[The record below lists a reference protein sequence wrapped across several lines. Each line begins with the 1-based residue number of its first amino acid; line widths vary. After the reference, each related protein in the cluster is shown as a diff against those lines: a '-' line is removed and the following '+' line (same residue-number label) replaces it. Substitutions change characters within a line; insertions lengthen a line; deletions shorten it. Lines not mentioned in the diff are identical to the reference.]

1 MTAKVRLGKEAG
13 QGARYFLQRAFLRFC
28 ATSKPEDIFVK
39 KSKVFFDILVDLF
52 SCLGKRVWQAIGLDN
67 FLYQNRFFNS
77 EGQCYLKAP
86 FTNRDT
92 RGARAGRASIKAPFS
107 QVSGHNS
114 ARNSWLTTKGNVQ
127 VQRLYD
133 RAASLTPFVEY
144 QV

>member
-1 MTAKVRLGKEAG
+1 MTAKVRLEPVSG

-39 KSKVFFDILVDLF
+39 KSKIFFDIQIDLF
-52 SCLGKRVWQAIGLDN
+52 SCLGKRVGQAIGLDN
-67 FLYQNRFFNS
+67 FLYKNRFFNS
-77 EGQCYLKAP
+77 GGRCYLKDRFA
-86 FTNRDT
+86 NRDT
-92 RGARAGRASIKAPFS
+92 RGARAGGASFKAPFS

-144 QV
+144 PV